1 MDWIIFEN
9 ARRVATIERSTE
21 QICTWVLEIKDEVT
35 YNTVNWGREVK
46 LHFRMVTTRTLFSNF
61 GRSEVKEILKGDKFG
76 SFFRT
81 RDEKMNKDGI
91 RT

>member
-1 MDWIIFEN
+1 MLFIFEN
-9 ARRVATIERSTE
+9 ARRVATKERSTE

-46 LHFRMVTTRTLFSNF
+46 LHFRMATTRTLFSNF
-61 GRSEVKEILKGDKFG
+61 GRSEVKEILEGTNLAA
-76 SFFRT
+76 FFRT
-81 RDEKMNKDGI
+81 RNEKMNEDGI